1 MGKIWNFNLSCGCFI
16 LFPLIPLLLFIIKFI
31 MRSYDNIM
39 LQLAT
44 ASFFNNFTNNL
55 WLQYSWHIKLS
66 IPGIIST
73 TTIIRMYS

>member
-1 MGKIWNFNLSCGCFI
+1 MGKIWNFNLSRGCFI
-16 LFPLIPLLLFIIKFI
+16 VFPLIPLLLFIIKFI

-39 LQLAT
+39 LRLAT
-44 ASFFNNFTNNL
+44 ASFLNNFTNNL

-73 TTIIRMYS
+73 TTIICMYS